1 MIKPSKL
8 SREKGHGITR
18 RTLVLGGLQAAVIGG
33 LGWRMRHLQVT
44 QSSEFR
50 LLSDENRIR
59 DRLLLPERGLI
70 FDRNGL
76 PLAENLPNYRI
87 VMIREQAGDP
97 EEVLAELA
105 RIIDLPLEKRE
116 EIYRKMRRV
125 GPSKKVPV
133 IEQLSWEDFARV
145 SANAPAL
152 PGIITEVG
160 LNRHYPNLEDYSH
173 VIGYVGQVSETDLA
187 RFEDPD
193 QMLLSPGFQIGKT
206 GLERQKGSILRGV
219 AGTTRVEVNAVGR
232 VMRELGRNEGLK
244 GADLQLT
251 LDHDLQHYAQYR
263 LKGESAAAVV
273 MDVNSG
279 DVRAMAS
286 TPGFDPNQFIFGI
299 SSTYWNSLIENEY
312 RPLADKTISGAYPPG
327 STVKMIT
334 ALAALEEGLV
344 DPEEEITCRGYT
356 EVGNRRFHCWKRGG
370 HGRMNL
376 TDGLKNS
383 CDVYYYEISQRIG
396 IEKMALMARR
406 FGFGATPPLPLPS
419 LSSGLAPN
427 KQWKYDRYND
437 EWRIGDTL
445 NAAIG
450 QGFVL
455 ASPMQLAVMTS
466 RIATGRAVQPR
477 LIQRI
482 NGVAEPLE
490 RPPSMQIKP
499 EHLDVIR
506 LGMYKVANEN
516 RGTAY
521 SSRINEESF
530 AMAGKTG
537 TAQVR
542 GITTAE
548 REAGGVEP
556 DETPWKY
563 RDHALYV
570 GFAPYDNPRFAISIV
585 VEHGVSGSGTAG
597 PIARDIMLRALY
609 GTQPPLSAYPR
620 ALWPEIR
627 EQQAQEPPPNQN
639 AVPSTPGSD
648 RA

>member
-1 MIKPSKL
+1 MKRPTKSSPENTQRL
-8 SREKGHGITR
+8 TR
-18 RTLVLGGLQAAVIGG
+18 RAVVLGGIQGLVIGT
-33 LGWRMRHLQVT
+33 LAWRMRDLQVA
-44 QSSEFR
+44 QSSQFR

-59 DRLLLPERGLI
+59 DRLILPERGLI
-70 FDRNGL
+70 FDRNGQ

-87 VMIREQAGDP
+87 VMIREQAGDVRA
-97 EEVLAELA
+97 VLAQLA
-105 RIIDLPLEKRE
+105 RVIELPVELREDIIKS
-116 EIYRKMRRV
+116 MRRY

-133 IEQLSWEDFARV
+133 IEQLTWEDFARV

-160 LNRHYPNLEDYSH
+160 LNRNYPMEEDYSH
-173 VIGYVGQVSETDLA
+173 IIGYVGPVSEADLN

-193 QMLLSPGFQIGKT
+193 QIILSPGFQIGKT
-206 GLERQKGSILRGV
+206 GLERQKGAILRGV
-219 AGTTRVEVNAVGR
+219 AGTKRVEVNAVGR
-232 VMRELGRNEGLK
+232 VMRELGRNDALK

-251 LDHDLQHYAQYR
+251 IDHDLQHYAQYR

-286 TPGFDPNQFIFGI
+286 TPGFDPNKFIHGI
-299 SSTYWNSLIENEY
+299 TTKYWNSLVENDY

-344 DPEEEITCRGYT
+344 DPEEEIMCRGHV

-376 TDGLKNS
+376 ADGLKHS

-406 FGFGATPPLPLPS
+406 FGFGAKPTLPLPS
-419 LSSGLAPN
+419 LTSGLAPN
-427 KQWKYDRYND
+427 KQWKFDNYNE

-455 ASPMQLAVMTS
+455 ASPMQLAVMTA
-466 RIATGRAVQPR
+466 RIASGRAVQPR
-477 LIQRI
+477 IIQRT

-490 RPPSMQIKP
+490 RPPSMQLKP
-499 EHLDVIR
+499 ENLDLVK
-506 LGMYKVANEN
+506 LGMFKVANEN

-521 SSRINEESF
+521 KTRINEPSF

-537 TAQVR
+537 TAQVK
-542 GITTAE
+542 GISAEE
-548 REAGGVEP
+548 READLEN
-556 DETPWKY
+556 DEIPWKY

-570 GFAPYDNPRFAISIV
+570 GFAPYDNPRYAISV
-585 VEHGVSGSGTAG
+585 VIEHGGSGSAAAA
-597 PIARDIMLRALY
+597 PVARDIMLRALY

-620 ALWPEIR
+620 NLWPEIR
-627 EQQAQEPPPNQN
+627 EQQLDEPPPNLN
-639 AVPSTPGSD
+639 ATPAAPGSD
-648 RA
+648 RV

>member
-1 MIKPSKL
+1 MKRPSTS
-8 SREKGHGITR
+8 SRDNTSRISR
-18 RTLVLGGLQAAVIGG
+18 RAMVLGGIQGLVIGT
-33 LGWRMRHLQVT
+33 LAWRMRDLQVN
-44 QSSEFR
+44 QSSEYR

-70 FDRNGL
+70 FDRNGQ

-87 VMIREQAGDP
+87 VMIREQAGDVRT
-97 EEVLAELA
+97 VLAQLA
-105 RIIDLPLEKRE
+105 RIIELPVERRE
-116 EIYRKMRRV
+116 DIIRSMRRF
-125 GPSKKVPV
+125 GPSKKVPI
-133 IEQLSWEDFARV
+133 IEHLSWEDFARV

-160 LNRHYPNLEDYSH
+160 LNRYYPMQEDYSH
-173 VIGYVGQVSETDLA
+173 VIGYVGPVSEADLN

-193 QMLLSPGFQIGKT
+193 QIILSPGFQIGKT
-206 GLERQKGSILRGV
+206 GLERHKGALLRGV
-219 AGTTRVEVNAVGR
+219 AGIQRVEVNAVGR
-232 VMRELGRNEGLK
+232 VMRELGRNDSLK
-244 GADLQLT
+244 GTDLQLT

-263 LKGESAAAVV
+263 LAGESAAAVV

-286 TPGFDPNQFIFGI
+286 TPGFDPNQFIYGI
-299 SSTYWNSLIENEY
+299 TTKYWNSLIENEY

-334 ALAALEEGLV
+334 ALAALEEGVV
-344 DPEEEITCRGYT
+344 DPNEEIMCRGYV

-383 CDVYYYEISQRIG
+383 CDVYYYEICQRIG

-406 FGFGATPPLPLPS
+406 FGFGAKPPLPLPS
-419 LSSGLAPN
+419 LTSGLAPN
-427 KQWKYDRYND
+427 KQWKFDRYNE

-455 ASPMQLAVMTS
+455 ASPMQLAVMTARLAS
-466 RIATGRAVQPR
+466 GRAVQPR
-477 LIQRI
+477 IIQRI
-482 NGVAEPLE
+482 NGVAEPLA
-490 RPPSMQIKP
+490 RAPSMQLSDKN
-499 EHLDVIR
+499 LDLVK
-506 LGMYKVANEN
+506 LGMFRVSNEN

-521 SSRINEESF
+521 KSRINEPSL

-537 TAQVR
+537 TAQVK
-542 GITTAE
+542 GISAE
-548 REAGGVEP
+548 ERAADLDS
-556 DETPWKY
+556 DEVPWKY
-563 RDHALYV
+563 RDHALFV
-570 GFAPYDNPRFAISIV
+570 GFAPYDNPRFAISV
-585 VEHGVSGSGTAG
+585 VIEHGISGSGAAA
-597 PIARDIMLRALY
+597 PVARDIMLRALY
-609 GTQPPLSAYPR
+609 GTQPPISAYPR
-620 ALWPEIR
+620 NLWPQMR
-627 EQQAQEPPPNQN
+627 EQQANEPPPNQN
-639 AVPSTPGSD
+639 IQPATPGSD

>member
-1 MIKPSKL
+1 MKRPSNF
-8 SREKGHGITR
+8 SRDKSRPITR
-18 RTLVLGGLQAAVIGG
+18 RAVVLGGIQALVIGG
-33 LGWRMRHLQVT
+33 LAWRMRDLQVS
-44 QSSEFR
+44 QSSQFR

-59 DRLLLPERGLI
+59 DRLILPERGLI
-70 FDRNGL
+70 FDRNGT
-76 PLAENLPNYRI
+76 PIAENLPNYRI
-87 VMIREQAGDP
+87 VMIREQAGDVRA
-97 EEVLAELA
+97 VLAQLA
-105 RIIDLPLEKRE
+105 RIIELPVEQRE
-116 EIYRKMRRV
+116 DIIKSMRRF

-133 IEQLSWEDFARV
+133 VEQLSWENFARV

-160 LNRHYPNLEDYSH
+160 LNRNYPMEEDYSH
-173 VIGYVGQVSETDLA
+173 IIGYVGPVSEDDLK

-193 QMLLSPGFQIGKT
+193 QIILSPGFQIGKT
-206 GLERQKGSILRGV
+206 GLERQKGSVLRGV
-219 AGTTRVEVNAVGR
+219 AGIKRVEVNAVGR
-232 VMRELGRNEGLK
+232 VMRELGRNDALK

-251 LDHDLQHYAQYR
+251 VDHDLQHYAQYR

-286 TPGFDPNQFIFGI
+286 TPGFDPNKFIHGI
-299 SSTYWNSLIENEY
+299 TTKYWNSLVENDY

-334 ALAALEEGLV
+334 ALAALEEGLI
-344 DPEEEITCRGYT
+344 DPEEEITCRGYV

-376 TDGLKNS
+376 TDSLKNS

-406 FGFGATPPLPLPS
+406 FGFGAKPPLPLPS

-427 KQWKYDRYND
+427 KQWKFDRYD
-437 EWRIGDTL
+437 EEWRIGDTL

-455 ASPMQLAVMTS
+455 ASPMQLAVMTA
-466 RIATGRAVQPR
+466 RIASGRAVKPR
-477 LIQRI
+477 IIQRT

-490 RPPSMQIKP
+490 RAPSMQISP
-499 EHLDVIR
+499 RNLDLVR
-506 LGMYKVANEN
+506 LGMFKVTNEN

-521 SSRINEESF
+521 KTRINEPSF

-537 TAQVR
+537 TAQVK
-542 GITTAE
+542 GISAEE
-548 REAGGVEP
+548 REAGLDA
-556 DETPWKY
+556 DEVPWKY
-563 RDHALYV
+563 RDHALFV
-570 GFAPYDNPRFAISIV
+570 GFAPYDNPRYAISV
-585 VEHGVSGSGTAG
+585 VIEHGGSGSAAAA
-597 PIARDIMLRALY
+597 PVARDIMLRALY

-620 ALWPEIR
+620 NLWPEMR
-627 EQQAQEPPPNQN
+627 EQQADEPPPNQN
-639 AVPSTPGSD
+639 AMPTAPGSD
-648 RA
+648 RV

>member
-1 MIKPSKL
+1 MKSPTTNANLKP
-8 SREKGHGITR
+8 RRITR
-18 RTLVLGGLQAAVIGG
+18 RAMVLGGIQGLVIGG
-33 LGWRMRHLQVT
+33 LAWRMRDLQVN
-44 QSSEFR
+44 QSSQYR

-87 VMIREQAGDP
+87 VMIREQAGDA
-97 EEVLAELA
+97 EAVLAELA
-105 RIIDLPLEKRE
+105 RIIDLPYARRRE
-116 EIYRKMRRV
+116 ITRNMRRF

-133 IEQLSWEDFARV
+133 VEQLSWEDFARV

-160 LNRHYPNLEDYSH
+160 LNRNYPMQEDYSH
-173 VIGYVGQVSETDLA
+173 IIGYVGPVSDTDLA

-193 QMLLSPGFQIGKT
+193 QIILSPGFQIGKT
-206 GLERQKGSILRGV
+206 GIERQKGAVLRGV
-219 AGTTRVEVNAVGR
+219 AGTRRVEVNAVGR
-232 VMRELGRNEGLK
+232 VMRELGRNDPLK

-251 LDHDLQHYAQYR
+251 IDHDLQHYAQYR

-273 MDVNSG
+273 MDIHSG

-286 TPGFDPNQFIFGI
+286 TPGFDPNKFIHGI
-299 SSTYWNSLIENEY
+299 TATYWNSLIENDY
-312 RPLADKTISGAYPPG
+312 RPLADKSISGAYPPG

-334 ALAALEEGLV
+334 ALAALKEGVV
-344 DPEEEITCRGYT
+344 DPEEEIMCRGYI

-376 TDGLKNS
+376 TSGLKHS

-396 IEKMALMARR
+396 IEKMAEMARR
-406 FGFGATPPLPLPS
+406 FGFGAKPPLPLPS

-427 KQWKYDRYND
+427 KQWKFDRYNE

-455 ASPMQLAVMTS
+455 ASPMQLAVMTA
-466 RIATGRAVQPR
+466 RIASGRAVQPR
-477 LIQRI
+477 LIQRT
-482 NGVAEPLE
+482 NGVAEPVE
-490 RPPSMQIKP
+490 RAAEIPVDKA
-499 EHLDVIR
+499 HLDLVK
-506 LGMYKVANEN
+506 LGMYRVTNET

-521 SSRINEESF
+521 RTRINEPSM

-542 GITTAE
+542 GISTAQ
-548 REAGGVEP
+548 REAGLDNE
-556 DETPWKY
+556 ETPWKY

-570 GFAPYDNPRFAISIV
+570 GFAPYDNPRYAISV
-585 VEHGVSGSGTAG
+585 VIEHGGSGSGAAA
-597 PIARDIMLRALY
+597 PVARDIMLRALY
-609 GTQPPLSAYPR
+609 GTRPPLSAYPR
-620 ALWPEIR
+620 TLWPEIR
-627 EQQAQEPPPNQN
+627 EQQANEPPPNPN
-639 AVPSTPGSD
+639 LRPASSGSD

>member
-1 MIKPSKL
+1 MKSPSK
-8 SREKGHGITR
+8 STREKGYGITR
-18 RTLVLGGLQAAVIGG
+18 RTLVLGGLQGLVIGG
-33 LGWRMRHLQVT
+33 LSWRMRHLQVT
-44 QSSEFR
+44 QSSEYR

-59 DRLLLPERGLI
+59 DRLILPERGLI

-87 VMIREQAGDP
+87 VMIREQAGDA
-97 EEVLAELA
+97 ETVLADLA
-105 RIIDLPLEKRE
+105 RIIDLPHEKRE
-116 EIYRKMRRV
+116 EIYSKMRKV

-160 LNRHYPNLEDYSH
+160 LNRHYPNAEDYSH
-173 VIGYVGQVSETDLA
+173 VIGYVGPVSDADLA

-193 QMLLSPGFQIGKT
+193 QILLSPGFQIGKT
-206 GLERQKGSILRGV
+206 GLERQKGEILRGV
-219 AGTTRVEVNAVGR
+219 AGTMRVEVNAVGR
-232 VMRELGRNEGLK
+232 VMRELGRNDGLK

-263 LKGESAAAVV
+263 LEGESAAAVV

-286 TPGFDPNQFIFGI
+286 TPGFDPNKFIYGI
-299 SSTYWNSLIENEY
+299 STTDWNSLIENEY

-334 ALAALEEGLV
+334 ALAALEEGLI
-344 DPEEEITCRGYT
+344 DPNEEIMCRGHT
-356 EVGNRRFHCWKRGG
+356 EVGDRRFHCWKRGG

-376 TDGLKNS
+376 ADGLKNS

-406 FGFGATPPLPLPS
+406 FGFGAKPPLPLPS

-427 KQWKYDRYND
+427 KQWKLDRYND

-466 RIATGRAVQPR
+466 RLASGRAVNPR

-490 RPPSMQIKP
+490 RAPSMQLKP
-499 EHLDVIR
+499 EHLDVVK
-506 LGMYKVANEN
+506 LGMYKVANET

-521 SSRINEESF
+521 SSRINEPSF

-542 GITTAE
+542 GISAAD
-548 REAGGVEP
+548 REAGL
-556 DETPWKY
+556 DAQETPWKY

-570 GFAPYDNPRFAISIV
+570 GFAPYDNPRFAISV
-585 VEHGVSGSGTAG
+585 VIEHGVSGSGSAA
-597 PIARDIMLRALY
+597 PVARDIMLRALY

-627 EQQAQEPPPNQN
+627 EQQAKEPPPNQN
-639 AVPSTPGSD
+639 IAPDTPGSD
-648 RA
+648 RV

>member
-1 MIKPSKL
+1 MKSPTTNAKLKP
-8 SREKGHGITR
+8 RRITR
-18 RTLVLGGLQAAVIGG
+18 RAMVLGGIQGLVIGG
-33 LGWRMRHLQVT
+33 LAWRMRDLQVT
-44 QSSEFR
+44 QSSQYR

-87 VMIREQAGDP
+87 VMIREQAGDADA
-97 EEVLAELA
+97 VLAELA
-105 RIIDLPLEKRE
+105 RIINLPVDRRRE
-116 EIYRKMRRV
+116 IIRTMRKF

-160 LNRHYPNLEDYSH
+160 LNRNYPMDEDYSH
-173 VIGYVGQVSETDLA
+173 VIGYVGPVSEADLR

-193 QMLLSPGFQIGKT
+193 QLILSPGFQIGKT
-206 GLERQKGSILRGV
+206 GLERRKGDLLRGV
-219 AGTTRVEVNAVGR
+219 AGTRRVEVNAVGR
-232 VMRELGRNEGLK
+232 VMRELGRNDGLK

-273 MDVNSG
+273 MDVHSG
-279 DVRAMAS
+279 DIRAMAS
-286 TPGFDPNQFIFGI
+286 TPGFDPNQFIYGI
-299 SSTYWNSLIENEY
+299 SQTYWNSLIENDY

-344 DPEEEITCRGYT
+344 DPEEEIMCRGYV

-376 TDGLKNS
+376 TSGLKHS

-427 KQWKYDRYND
+427 KQWKFDRYNE

-466 RIATGRAVQPR
+466 RIASGRAVQPR
-477 LIQRI
+477 LIQRV

-490 RPPSMQIKP
+490 RAPSMQVKK
-499 EHLDVIR
+499 ENLDLVR
-506 LGMYKVANEN
+506 LGMYRVANEN

-521 SSRINEESF
+521 RTRISEPSMK
-530 AMAGKTG
+530 MAGKTG

-542 GITTAE
+542 GISRE
-548 REAGGVEP
+548 QREAGLDSE
-556 DETPWKY
+556 ETPWKY

-570 GFAPYDNPRFAISIV
+570 GFAPYDNPRYAISV
-585 VEHGVSGSGTAG
+585 VIEHGGSGSGAAA
-597 PIARDIMLRALY
+597 PVARDIMLRAQY

-620 ALWPEIR
+620 GQWPAIR
-627 EQQAQEPPPNQN
+627 EQQADEPGPNQN
-639 AVPSTPGSD
+639 ITPASSGSD

>member
-1 MIKPSKL
+1 MKRPSTIAPKKS
-8 SREKGHGITR
+8 SRISR
-18 RTLVLGGLQAAVIGG
+18 RAVVLGGIQGVVIGT
-33 LGWRMRHLQVT
+33 LAWRMRDLQIN
-44 QSSEFR
+44 QSSEYR

-87 VMIREQAGDP
+87 VMIREQAGDVRS
-97 EEVLAELA
+97 VLAQLA
-105 RIIDLPLEKRE
+105 RIIELPLERRE
-116 EIYRKMRRV
+116 EIYESMRKF

-133 IEQLSWEDFARV
+133 VEQLSWEDFARV

-160 LNRHYPNLEDYSH
+160 LNRNYPMVEDYSH
-173 VIGYVGQVSETDLA
+173 VIGYVGPVSEADLK

-193 QMLLSPGFQIGKT
+193 QLILSPGFQIGKT
-206 GLERQKGSILRGV
+206 GLEREKGDMLRGV
-219 AGTTRVEVNAVGR
+219 AGTQRVEVNAVGR
-232 VMRELGRNEGLK
+232 VMRELGRNDALK
-244 GADLQLT
+244 GTDIQLT

-263 LKGESAAAVV
+263 LEGESAAAVV
-273 MDVNSG
+273 MDVHSG

-286 TPGFDPNQFIFGI
+286 TPGFDPNQFIRGI
-299 SSTYWNSLIENEY
+299 SSKYWNSLIENEY

-327 STVKMIT
+327 STVKMVT

-344 DPEEEITCRGYT
+344 DPEEEIMCRGYI

-370 HGRMNL
+370 HGRMDL
-376 TDGLKNS
+376 TNGLKQS

-406 FGFGATPPLPLPS
+406 FGYGAKPPLPLPS
-419 LSSGLAPN
+419 ISGGLTPN
-427 KQWKYDRYND
+427 KQWKFDRYND

-455 ASPMQLAVMTS
+455 ASPMQLAVMTARLAS
-466 RIATGRAVQPR
+466 GRAVQPR
-477 LIQRI
+477 IVQRI

-490 RPPSMQIKP
+490 RAPDMQLTPKN
-499 EHLDVIR
+499 LDLVR
-506 LGMYKVANEN
+506 LGMFRVSNET

-521 SSRINEESF
+521 RSRINEPTL

-537 TAQVR
+537 TAQVK
-542 GITTAE
+542 GISLEE
-548 REAGGVEP
+548 RAAGLND
-556 DETPWKY
+556 DEVPWKY
-563 RDHALYV
+563 RDHALFV
-570 GFAPYDNPRFAISIV
+570 GFAPYDNPRYAISV
-585 VEHGVSGSGTAG
+585 VIEHGGSGSGAAA
-597 PIARDIMLRALY
+597 PVARDIMLRALY

-620 ALWPEIR
+620 NLWPAMR
-627 EQQAQEPPPNQN
+627 EQQANEPPPNPN
-639 AVPSTPGSD
+639 VVPATPGSD

>member
-1 MIKPSKL
+1 MKSPTTNANLKT
-8 SREKGHGITR
+8 RRITR
-18 RTLVLGGLQAAVIGG
+18 RAVVLGGIQGLVIGG
-33 LGWRMRHLQVT
+33 LAWRMRDLQVT
-44 QSSEFR
+44 QSSQYR

-87 VMIREQAGDP
+87 VMIREQAGDA
-97 EEVLAELA
+97 EAVLAELA
-105 RIIDLPLEKRE
+105 RIIDLPYERRR
-116 EIYRKMRRV
+116 EIYRKMRKF

-133 IEQLSWEDFARV
+133 VEQLSWEDFARV

-160 LNRHYPNLEDYSH
+160 LNRNYPMDEDYSH
-173 VIGYVGQVSETDLA
+173 VIGYVGPVSDTDLK

-193 QMLLSPGFQIGKT
+193 QLILSPGFQIGKT
-206 GLERQKGSILRGV
+206 GLERRKGDLLRGV
-219 AGTTRVEVNAVGR
+219 AGTRRVEVNAVGR
-232 VMRELGRNEGLK
+232 VMRELGRNDGLK

-279 DVRAMAS
+279 DIRAMAS
-286 TPGFDPNQFIFGI
+286 TPGFDPNQFIHGI
-299 SSTYWNSLIENEY
+299 SQTYWNSLIENDY

-344 DPEEEITCRGYT
+344 DPEEEIMCRGYV

-406 FGFGATPPLPLPS
+406 FGFGAKPPLPLPS

-427 KQWKYDRYND
+427 KQWKFDRYNE

-466 RIATGRAVQPR
+466 RIASGRAVQPR
-477 LIQRI
+477 LVQRV

-490 RPPSMQIKP
+490 RAPSMQVKK
-499 EHLDVIR
+499 ENLDLVR
-506 LGMYKVANEN
+506 LGMYRVANEN

-521 SSRINEESF
+521 RTRINEPSM

-542 GITTAE
+542 GISTAE
-548 REAGGVEP
+548 REAGLNR

-570 GFAPYDNPRFAISIV
+570 GFAPYDNPRFAISV
-585 VEHGVSGSGTAG
+585 VIEHGGSGSGAAA
-597 PIARDIMLRALY
+597 PVARDIMLRAQY

-620 ALWPEIR
+620 SQWPAIR
-627 EQQAQEPPPNQN
+627 EQQADEPGPNQN
-639 AVPSTPGSD
+639 ARPQSPGSD

>member
-1 MIKPSKL
+1 MKRPATFSKDTT
-8 SREKGHGITR
+8 SRISR
-18 RTLVLGGLQAAVIGG
+18 RALVLGGIQGLVIGG
-33 LGWRMRHLQVT
+33 LAYRMRDLQVT
-44 QSSEFR
+44 QSSQYR

-59 DRLLLPERGLI
+59 DRLILPERGLI

-87 VMIREQAGDP
+87 VMIREQAGDVRA
-97 EEVLAELA
+97 VLGQLA
-105 RIIDLPLEKRE
+105 RIIELPVQRRE
-116 EIYRKMRRV
+116 EIIKNMRKF
-125 GPSKKVPV
+125 GPSRKVPV
-133 IEQLSWEDFARV
+133 VEQLSWEDFARI

-160 LNRHYPNLEDYSH
+160 LNRNYPMVEDYAH
-173 VIGYVGQVSETDLA
+173 VIGYVGPVSEADLR

-193 QMLLSPGFQIGKT
+193 QIILSPGFQIGKT
-206 GLERQKGSILRGV
+206 GLEREKGDLLRGV
-219 AGTTRVEVNAVGR
+219 AGTQRVEVNAVGR
-232 VMRELGRNEGLK
+232 VMRELGRNEALK

-273 MDVNSG
+273 MDVHAG
-279 DVRAMAS
+279 DIRAMAS
-286 TPGFDPNQFIFGI
+286 TPGFDPNKFIHGI
-299 SSTYWNSLIENEY
+299 SSKYWNSLIENDY

-334 ALAALEEGLV
+334 ALAALEEGVV
-344 DPEEEITCRGYT
+344 DPEEEIMCRGYV

-376 TDGLKNS
+376 ANGLKNS

-396 IEKMALMARR
+396 IEKMAQMARR
-406 FGFGATPPLPLPS
+406 FGFGAKPALPLPS
-419 LSSGLAPN
+419 ISSGLAPN
-427 KQWKYDRYND
+427 KQWKLDRYKE

-455 ASPMQLAVMTS
+455 ASPMQLAIMTA
-466 RIATGRAVQPR
+466 RIASGRRVQPR
-477 LIQRI
+477 IIQRV

-490 RPPSMQIKP
+490 RPPSMQLSKRN
-499 EHLDVIR
+499 LDLVR
-506 LGMYKVANEN
+506 LGMFKVGNEN

-521 SSRINEESF
+521 RSRINEPSF

-537 TAQVR
+537 TAQVK
-542 GITTAE
+542 GISTAE
-548 REAGGVEP
+548 RAAGLNK
-556 DETPWKY
+556 DEIPWKY
-563 RDHALYV
+563 RDHALFV
-570 GFAPYDNPRFAISIV
+570 GFAPYDNPRYAISV
-585 VEHGVSGSGTAG
+585 VIEHGGSGSGAAA
-597 PIARDIMLRALY
+597 PVARDIMLRALY

-620 ALWPEIR
+620 SQWPAIR
-627 EQQAQEPPPNQN
+627 TQQAEEPGPNPN
-639 AVPSTPGSD
+639 AVPDTAGSD

>member
-1 MIKPSKL
+1 MKSPTTNAKL
-8 SREKGHGITR
+8 KSRQITR
-18 RTLVLGGLQAAVIGG
+18 RAMVLGGIQGLVIGG
-33 LGWRMRHLQVT
+33 LAWRMRDLQVN
-44 QSSEFR
+44 QNSQYR

-87 VMIREQAGDP
+87 VMIREQAGDA
-97 EEVLAELA
+97 EAVLAQLA
-105 RIIDLPLEKRE
+105 RIIDLPYEHRRE
-116 EIYRKMRRV
+116 IIRTMRKF
-125 GPSKKVPV
+125 GPSKKIPV
-133 IEQLSWEDFARV
+133 VEQLSWEDFARV

-152 PGIITEVG
+152 PGILTEVG
-160 LNRHYPNLEDYSH
+160 LNRNYPQTEDYSH
-173 VIGYVGQVSETDLA
+173 VIGYVGPVSEADLR

-193 QMLLSPGFQIGKT
+193 QLILSPGFQIGKT
-206 GLERQKGSILRGV
+206 GLERSKGELLRGV
-219 AGTTRVEVNAVGR
+219 AGTRRVEVNAVGR
-232 VMRELGRNEGLK
+232 IMRELGRNDGLK

-273 MDVNSG
+273 MDVHSG
-279 DVRAMAS
+279 DIRAMAS
-286 TPGFDPNQFIFGI
+286 TPGFDPNQFIYGI
-299 SSTYWNSLIENEY
+299 SQTYWNSLIENDY

-344 DPEEEITCRGYT
+344 DPEEEIMCRGYV

-370 HGRMNL
+370 HGPMNL
-376 TDGLKNS
+376 TSGLKHS

-406 FGFGATPPLPLPS
+406 FGFGSKPPLPLPS

-427 KQWKYDRYND
+427 KQWKFDRYNE

-466 RIATGRAVQPR
+466 RIASGRAVQPR
-477 LIQRI
+477 LIQRVS
-482 NGVAEPLE
+482 GVAEPLE
-490 RPPSMQIKP
+490 PAPSMQMKK
-499 EHLDVIR
+499 ENLDLVR
-506 LGMYKVANEN
+506 RGMYRVANEN

-521 SSRINEESF
+521 RTRITEPSMK
-530 AMAGKTG
+530 MAGKTG

-542 GITTAE
+542 GISRE
-548 REAGGVEP
+548 QREAGLDRE
-556 DETPWKY
+556 ETPWKY

-570 GFAPYDNPRFAISIV
+570 GFAPYDNPRYAISV
-585 VEHGVSGSGTAG
+585 VIEHGGSGSGAAA
-597 PIARDIMLRALY
+597 PVARDIMLRAQY

-620 ALWPEIR
+620 SQWPAIR
-627 EQQAQEPPPNQN
+627 EQQADEPGPNQN
-639 AVPSTPGSD
+639 AAPASPGSD

>member
-1 MIKPSKL
+1 MKRPSKTSQDKTGGI
-8 SREKGHGITR
+8 SRR
-18 RTLVLGGLQAAVIGG
+18 AMVLGGIQGLVIGT
-33 LGWRMRHLQVT
+33 LAWRMRDLQVN
-44 QSSEFR
+44 QSSEYR

-70 FDRNGL
+70 FDRNGI

-87 VMIREQAGDP
+87 VMIREQAGDVRS
-97 EEVLAELA
+97 VLAQLA
-105 RIIDLPLEKRE
+105 RIIDLPLERRE
-116 EIYRKMRRV
+116 DIFKTMRKF

-133 IEQLSWEDFARV
+133 VEQLSWDDFARV

-160 LNRHYPNLEDYSH
+160 LNRNYPMQEDYSH
-173 VIGYVGQVSETDLA
+173 VIGYVGPVSEADLK

-193 QMLLSPGFQIGKT
+193 QIILSPGFQIGKT
-206 GLERQKGSILRGV
+206 GLEREKGDILRGV
-219 AGTTRVEVNAVGR
+219 AGTQRVEVNAVGR
-232 VMRELGRNEGLK
+232 VMRELGRNDALK

-263 LKGESAAAVV
+263 LEGESAAAVV

-286 TPGFDPNQFIFGI
+286 TPGFDPNKFIYGI
-299 SSTYWNSLIENEY
+299 TTKYWNSLIENDY

-327 STVKMIT
+327 STVKMVT
-334 ALAALEEGLV
+334 ALAALEDGVV
-344 DPEEEITCRGYT
+344 DPEEEIMCRGYI

-376 TDGLKNS
+376 TNGLKQS

-406 FGFGATPPLPLPS
+406 FGFGAKPPLPLPS
-419 LSSGLAPN
+419 LSGGLAPN
-427 KQWKYDRYND
+427 KQWKFDRYKE

-455 ASPMQLAVMTS
+455 ASPMQLAVMTARLAS
-466 RIATGRAVQPR
+466 GRAVQPR
-477 LIQRI
+477 IVQRT
-482 NGVAEPLE
+482 NGVAEPLT
-490 RPPSMQIKP
+490 RAPDMQITP
-499 EHLDVIR
+499 NNLDLVK
-506 LGMYKVANEN
+506 LGMFRVGNEP

-521 SSRINEESF
+521 RSRINEPTL

-537 TAQVR
+537 TAQVK
-542 GITTAE
+542 GISLEDRA
-548 REAGGVEP
+548 AGLND
-556 DETPWKY
+556 DEVPWKY
-563 RDHALYV
+563 RDHALFV
-570 GFAPYDNPRFAISIV
+570 GFAPYDNPRYAISV
-585 VEHGVSGSGTAG
+585 VIEHGGSGSGAAA
-597 PIARDIMLRALY
+597 PVARDIMLRALY

-620 ALWPEIR
+620 GQRPAMR
-627 EQQAQEPPPNQN
+627 EQQANEPPPNQN
-639 AVPSTPGSD
+639 ATPATPGSD

>member
-1 MIKPSKL
+1 MKSPIKT
-8 SREKGHGITR
+8 SRDQTSRISR
-18 RTLVLGGLQAAVIGG
+18 RAVVLGGIQGLVIGT
-33 LGWRMRHLQVT
+33 LAWRMRDLQVT
-44 QSSEFR
+44 QSSQYR

-59 DRLLLPERGLI
+59 DRLILPERGLI

-87 VMIREQAGDP
+87 TMIREQAGDVRT
-97 EEVLAELA
+97 VLAQLA
-105 RIIDLPLEKRE
+105 RIIDLPVERRE
-116 EIYRKMRRV
+116 EIIKTMRRF
-125 GPSKKVPV
+125 GPSKNVPV
-133 IEQLSWEDFARV
+133 VEQISWQDFARV

-160 LNRHYPNLEDYSH
+160 LNRNYPMEEDYSH
-173 VIGYVGQVSETDLA
+173 LIGYVGPVSEADLK
-187 RFEDPD
+187 RFDDPD
-193 QMLLSPGFQIGKT
+193 QIILSPGFQIGKT
-206 GLERQKGSILRGV
+206 GLERRKGSILRGV
-219 AGTTRVEVNAVGR
+219 AGIKRVEVNAVGR
-232 VMRELGRNEGLK
+232 VMRELGRNEALK
-244 GADLQLT
+244 GADMQLT

-286 TPGFDPNQFIFGI
+286 TPGFDPNRFIYGI
-299 SSTYWNSLIENEY
+299 TAKYWNSLIENDY

-344 DPEEEITCRGYT
+344 DPKEEIMCRGYV

-376 TDGLKNS
+376 TNGLKQS

-406 FGFGATPPLPLPS
+406 FGFGAKPPLPLPS
-419 LSSGLAPN
+419 ISGGLAPN
-427 KQWKYDRYND
+427 KQWKFDRYNE

-466 RIATGRAVQPR
+466 RIASGRAVQPR
-477 LIQRI
+477 IVQRI
-482 NGVAEPLE
+482 NGVAEPIT
-490 RPPSMQIKP
+490 RAPSMQLAANN
-499 EHLDVIR
+499 LDIVR
-506 LGMYKVANEN
+506 LGMYRVANET

-521 SSRINEESF
+521 KTRINEPSL

-537 TAQVR
+537 TAQVK
-542 GITTAE
+542 GISAAE
-548 REAGGVEP
+548 REAGLDAV
-556 DETPWKY
+556 ETPWKY

-570 GFAPYDNPRFAISIV
+570 GFAPYDNPRYAISV
-585 VEHGVSGSGTAG
+585 VIEHGGSGSGAAA
-597 PIARDIMLRALY
+597 PVARDIMLRALY

-620 ALWPEIR
+620 SQWPAMR
-627 EQQAQEPPPNQN
+627 EQQASEPPPNQN
-639 AVPSTPGSD
+639 TVPATGGSD

>member
-1 MIKPSKL
+1 MKRPSSS
-8 SREKGHGITR
+8 SRENTSRISR
-18 RTLVLGGLQAAVIGG
+18 RAVVLGGIQGLVIGT
-33 LGWRMRHLQVT
+33 LAWRMRDLQVN

-87 VMIREQAGDP
+87 VMIREQAGDVRA
-97 EEVLAELA
+97 VLAQLA
-105 RIIDLPLEKRE
+105 RIIELPVERRE
-116 EIYRKMRRV
+116 DIIKSMRRF

-133 IEQLSWEDFARV
+133 IEHLSWEDFARV

-160 LNRHYPNLEDYSH
+160 LNRYYPMQEDYSH
-173 VIGYVGQVSETDLA
+173 IIGYVGPVSEADLS

-193 QMLLSPGFQIGKT
+193 QIILSPGFQIGKT
-206 GLERQKGSILRGV
+206 GLERQKGALLRGV
-219 AGTTRVEVNAVGR
+219 AGTQRVEVNAVGR
-232 VMRELGRNEGLK
+232 VMRELGRNDSLK
-244 GADLQLT
+244 GTDLQLT
-251 LDHDLQHYAQYR
+251 IDHDLQHYAQYR
-263 LKGESAAAVV
+263 LEGESAAAVV

-286 TPGFDPNQFIFGI
+286 TPGFDPNQFIYGI
-299 SSTYWNSLIENEY
+299 TQKYWDSLIENEY

-334 ALAALEEGLV
+334 ALAALEEGLL
-344 DPEEEITCRGYT
+344 DPEEEIMCRGHV

-376 TDGLKNS
+376 TSGLKNS

-406 FGFGATPPLPLPS
+406 FGFGAKPPLPLPS
-419 LSSGLAPN
+419 LTSGLAPN
-427 KQWKYDRYND
+427 KQWKFDRYNE

-455 ASPMQLAVMTS
+455 ASPMQLAVMTA
-466 RIATGRAVQPR
+466 RIASGRAVQPR
-477 LIQRI
+477 IVQRI
-482 NGVAEPLE
+482 NGVAEPLA
-490 RPPSMQIKP
+490 RAPSMQLSDRN
-499 EHLDVIR
+499 LDLVK
-506 LGMYKVANEN
+506 LGMFRVSNEN

-521 SSRINEESF
+521 KARIDEPSF

-537 TAQVR
+537 TAQVK
-542 GITTAE
+542 GISAEE
-548 REAGGVEP
+548 READLDS
-556 DETPWKY
+556 DEVPWKY
-563 RDHALYV
+563 RDHALFV
-570 GFAPYDNPRFAISIV
+570 GFAPYDNPRYAISV
-585 VEHGVSGSGTAG
+585 VIEHGGSGSAAAA
-597 PIARDIMLRALY
+597 PVARDIMLRALY

-620 ALWPEIR
+620 NLWPEMR
-627 EQQAQEPPPNQN
+627 EQQANEPPPNQN
-639 AVPSTPGSD
+639 AQPSAPGSD
-648 RA
+648 RV

>member
-1 MIKPSKL
+1 MKRPTKTSPENSQRL
-8 SREKGHGITR
+8 TR
-18 RTLVLGGLQAAVIGG
+18 RAVVLGGIQALVIGT
-33 LGWRMRHLQVT
+33 LAWRMRDLQVS
-44 QSSEFR
+44 QSSQFR

-59 DRLLLPERGLI
+59 DRLILPERGLI

-87 VMIREQAGDP
+87 VMIREQAGDVRA
-97 EEVLAELA
+97 VLAQLA
-105 RIIDLPLEKRE
+105 RVIELPVELREDIIKS
-116 EIYRKMRRV
+116 MRRY

-133 IEQLSWEDFARV
+133 IEQLTWEDFARV

-160 LNRHYPNLEDYSH
+160 LNRNYPMEEDYSH
-173 VIGYVGQVSETDLA
+173 IIGYVGPVSEADLN

-193 QMLLSPGFQIGKT
+193 QIILSPGFQIGKT
-206 GLERQKGSILRGV
+206 GLERQKGSVLRGV
-219 AGTTRVEVNAVGR
+219 AGIKRVEVNAVGR
-232 VMRELGRNEGLK
+232 VMRELGRNDALK

-251 LDHDLQHYAQYR
+251 IDHDLQHYAQYR

-273 MDVNSG
+273 MDVHSG

-286 TPGFDPNQFIFGI
+286 TPGFDPNKFIHGI
-299 SSTYWNSLIENEY
+299 TTKYWNSLVENDY

-334 ALAALEEGLV
+334 ALAALEEGLL
-344 DPEEEITCRGYT
+344 DPEEEITCRGYV

-376 TDGLKNS
+376 TDGLKHS

-406 FGFGATPPLPLPS
+406 FGFGAKPPLPLPS
-419 LSSGLAPN
+419 LSSGLTPN
-427 KQWKYDRYND
+427 KQWKFDRYND

-455 ASPMQLAVMTS
+455 ASPMQLAVMTA
-466 RIATGRAVQPR
+466 RIASGRAVQPR
-477 LIQRI
+477 IVQRT
-482 NGVAEPLE
+482 NGVAEPLV
-490 RPPSMQIKP
+490 RAPSMQLKP
-499 EHLDVIR
+499 ENLDLVK
-506 LGMYKVANEN
+506 LGMFKVANEN

-521 SSRINEESF
+521 KTRINEPSF

-537 TAQVR
+537 TAQVK
-542 GITTAE
+542 GISAEE
-548 REAGGVEP
+548 READLDN
-556 DETPWKY
+556 DEIPWKY

-570 GFAPYDNPRFAISIV
+570 GFAPYDNPRYAISV
-585 VEHGVSGSGTAG
+585 VIEHGGSGSAAAA
-597 PIARDIMLRALY
+597 PVARDIMLRALY

-620 ALWPEIR
+620 NLWPEIR
-627 EQQAQEPPPNQN
+627 EQQLDEPPPNPN
-639 AVPSTPGSD
+639 TVSDAPGSD

>member
-1 MIKPSKL
+1 MIDPSKT
-8 SREKGHGITR
+8 SREKNRRITR
-18 RTLVLGGLQAAVIGG
+18 RAVVLGGLQG
-33 LGWRMRHLQVT
+33 LVVGALAWRMRDLQVA
-44 QSSEFR
+44 QSSQYR

-59 DRLLLPERGLI
+59 DRLILPERGLI
-70 FDRNGL
+70 FDRNGI

-87 VMIREQAGDP
+87 VMIREQAGDVRT
-97 EEVLAELA
+97 VLAQLA
-105 RIIDLPLEKRE
+105 RIIELPLERRE
-116 EIYRKMRRV
+116 EIYQSMRRF

-133 IEQLSWEDFARV
+133 VEQLSWEDFARV

-152 PGIITEVG
+152 PGVITEVG
-160 LNRHYPNLEDYSH
+160 LNRNYPMVEDYSH
-173 VIGYVGQVSETDLA
+173 VIGYVGPVSEADLE

-193 QMLLSPGFQIGKT
+193 QLLLSPGFQIGKT
-206 GLERQKGSILRGV
+206 GLEREKGEILRGV
-219 AGTTRVEVNAVGR
+219 AGTQRVEVNAVGR
-232 VMRELGRNEGLK
+232 VMRELGRNDGLK

-273 MDVNSG
+273 MDVHSG

-286 TPGFDPNQFIFGI
+286 TPGFDPNQFIYGI
-299 SSTYWNSLIENEY
+299 SADYWGSLIENEY

-327 STVKMIT
+327 STVKMVT

-344 DPEEEITCRGYT
+344 DPEEEIMCRGFI

-370 HGRMNL
+370 HGRMDL
-376 TDGLKNS
+376 TNGLKQS

-406 FGFGATPPLPLPS
+406 FGFGAKPPLPLPS
-419 LSSGLAPN
+419 ISSGLAPN
-427 KQWKYDRYND
+427 KQWKFDRYKE

-455 ASPMQLAVMTS
+455 ASPMQLAVMTARLAS
-466 RIATGRAVQPR
+466 GRAVQPR
-477 LIQRI
+477 IIQRM

-490 RPPSMQIKP
+490 PAPSMQITP
-499 EHLDVIR
+499 ENMDLVR
-506 LGMYKVANEN
+506 FGMFRVSNET

-521 SSRINEESF
+521 KSRIEEPTL

-537 TAQVR
+537 TAQVK
-542 GITTAE
+542 GITTEE
-548 REAGGVEP
+548 REAGLDDSEV
-556 DETPWKY
+556 PWKY
-563 RDHALYV
+563 RDHALFV
-570 GFAPYDNPRFAISIV
+570 GFAPYDNPRYAISV
-585 VEHGVSGSGTAG
+585 VIEHGGSGSAAAA
-597 PIARDIMLRALY
+597 PVARDIMLRALY

-620 ALWPEIR
+620 ALRPAMR
-627 EQQAQEPPPNQN
+627 EQQADEPPPNPN
-639 AVPSTPGSD
+639 AVPAFTGSD

>member
-1 MIKPSKL
+1 MKRPSKTARDKT
-8 SREKGHGITR
+8 SRISR
-18 RTLVLGGLQAAVIGG
+18 RAMVLGGIQGLVIGT
-33 LGWRMRHLQVT
+33 LAWRMRDLQIN
-44 QSSEFR
+44 QSSEYR

-59 DRLLLPERGLI
+59 DRLLLPERGLV
-70 FDRNGL
+70 FDRNGI

-87 VMIREQAGDP
+87 VMIREQAGDVRS
-97 EEVLAELA
+97 VLAQLA
-105 RIIDLPLEKRE
+105 RIIELPLERRE
-116 EIYRKMRRV
+116 EIFQSMRKF

-133 IEQLSWEDFARV
+133 VEQLSWDDFARV

-160 LNRHYPNLEDYSH
+160 LNRNYPMVEDYSH
-173 VIGYVGQVSETDLA
+173 VIGYVGPVSEADLK

-193 QMLLSPGFQIGKT
+193 QIILSPGFQIGKT
-206 GLERQKGSILRGV
+206 GLEREEGAMLRGV
-219 AGTTRVEVNAVGR
+219 AGTQRVEVNAVGR
-232 VMRELGRNEGLK
+232 VMRELGRNDALK

-263 LKGESAAAVV
+263 LEGESAAAVV

-286 TPGFDPNQFIFGI
+286 TPGFDPNKFIRGI
-299 SSTYWNSLIENEY
+299 TTKYWNSLIENEY

-334 ALAALEEGLV
+334 ALAALEDGV
-344 DPEEEITCRGYT
+344 IDPKEEIMCRGFI

-370 HGRMNL
+370 HGRMDL
-376 TDGLKNS
+376 TNGLKQS

-406 FGFGATPPLPLPS
+406 FGFGAKPPLPLPS
-419 LSSGLAPN
+419 LSGGLAPN
-427 KQWKYDRYND
+427 KQWKFDRYNE

-455 ASPMQLAVMTS
+455 ASPMQLAVMTA
-466 RIATGRAVQPR
+466 RIASGRAVQPR
-477 LIQRI
+477 IVQRT
-482 NGVAEPLE
+482 NGVAAPLE
-490 RPPSMQIKP
+490 RAPAMQLTP
-499 EHLDVIR
+499 ENLDLVR
-506 LGMYKVANEN
+506 LGMFRVSNET

-521 SSRINEESF
+521 RSRINEPTL

-537 TAQVR
+537 TAQVK
-542 GITTAE
+542 GISLEE
-548 REAGGVEP
+548 RAAGLND
-556 DETPWKY
+556 DEVPWKY
-563 RDHALYV
+563 RDHALFV
-570 GFAPYDNPRFAISIV
+570 GFAPYDNPRYSISV
-585 VEHGVSGSGTAG
+585 VIEHGGSGSGAAA
-597 PIARDIMLRALY
+597 PVARDIMLRALY

-620 ALWPEIR
+620 NLWPAMR
-627 EQQAQEPPPNQN
+627 EQQADEPPPNPN
-639 AVPSTPGSD
+639 VVPASPGSD

>member
-1 MIKPSKL
+1 MKRPSNS
-8 SREKGHGITR
+8 SRDTSQPITR
-18 RTLVLGGLQAAVIGG
+18 RAVVLGGIQALVIGT
-33 LGWRMRHLQVT
+33 LAWRMRDLQVA
-44 QSSEFR
+44 QSSQFR

-59 DRLLLPERGLI
+59 DRLILPERGLI
-70 FDRNGL
+70 FDRNGI

-87 VMIREQAGDP
+87 VMIREQAGDARA
-97 EEVLAELA
+97 VLAQLA
-105 RIIDLPLEKRE
+105 RIIELPVEQRE
-116 EIYRKMRRV
+116 DIIKSMRRF

-133 IEQLSWEDFARV
+133 VEQLSWEDFARV

-160 LNRHYPNLEDYSH
+160 LNRNYPMGEDYSH
-173 VIGYVGQVSETDLA
+173 IIGYVGPVSEADLN

-193 QMLLSPGFQIGKT
+193 QIILSPGFQIGKT

-219 AGTTRVEVNAVGR
+219 AGIKRVEVNAVGR
-232 VMRELGRNEGLK
+232 VMRELGRNEALK

-251 LDHDLQHYAQYR
+251 VDHDLQHYAQYR

-286 TPGFDPNQFIFGI
+286 TPGFDPNQFIHGI
-299 SSTYWNSLIENEY
+299 TTKYWNSLVENDY

-327 STVKMIT
+327 STVKMVT

-344 DPEEEITCRGYT
+344 DPEEEIMCRGHV

-376 TDGLKNS
+376 ADGLKHS

-406 FGFGATPPLPLPS
+406 FGFGAKPPLPLPS
-419 LSSGLAPN
+419 LTSGLAPN
-427 KQWKYDRYND
+427 KQWKFDRYNE

-445 NAAIG
+445 NASIG

-455 ASPMQLAVMTS
+455 ASPMQLAVMTA
-466 RIATGRAVQPR
+466 RIASGRAVQPR
-477 LIQRI
+477 IIQRT

-490 RPPSMQIKP
+490 RAPSMQIAPKN
-499 EHLDVIR
+499 LDLVK
-506 LGMYKVANEN
+506 LGMFKVTNEN

-521 SSRINEESF
+521 KTRINEPSF

-537 TAQVR
+537 TAQVK
-542 GITTAE
+542 GISAE
-548 REAGGVEP
+548 DREADLENN
-556 DETPWKY
+556 EIPWKY
-563 RDHALYV
+563 RDHALFV
-570 GFAPYDNPRFAISIV
+570 GFAPYDNPRYAISV
-585 VEHGVSGSGTAG
+585 VIEHGGSGSAAAA
-597 PIARDIMLRALY
+597 PVARDIMLRALY

-620 ALWPEIR
+620 NLWPEIR
-627 EQQAQEPPPNQN
+627 EQQADEPPPNEN
-639 AVPSTPGSD
+639 AVPATPGSD